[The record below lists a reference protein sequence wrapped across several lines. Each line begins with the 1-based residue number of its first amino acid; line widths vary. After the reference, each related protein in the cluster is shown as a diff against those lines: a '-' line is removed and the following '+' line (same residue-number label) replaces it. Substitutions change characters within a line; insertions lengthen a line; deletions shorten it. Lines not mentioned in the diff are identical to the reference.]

1 MKKSKGGYMEEQVQE
16 SVVEA
21 PEVNTGGTTREGL
34 DQSMPDVELA
44 SELPSVQDAVVEEGN
59 KRPPNLIT
67 KEGDNSQI
75 DYGTDWENE
84 TRKFQSMYDKQKAD
98 YDRLQGDY
106 KKLQPMSELQNV
118 LESRPDVVEAIK
130 EKLEGRNTQETI
142 REHDDS
148 DTVDESSFDPWEA
161 YYKPE
166 SASFKMRT
174 SQEKALVDDAVG
186 KHMSELQGQVALQNL
201 RSELTNSYNMQDES
215 DINDFIEFA
224 TTPRDQLPIDLLV
237 DVYRKYYNK
246 GTDNTSPNM
255 EAVKNIQSAPRT
267 AGILQGG
274 EPPRKSEQ
282 DSAWDRILQAG
293 QAGRIP

>member
-1 MKKSKGGYMEEQVQE
+1 MEDQVQN
-16 SVVEA
+16 SVVEQS
-21 PEVNTGGTTREGL
+21 VGQTTREGL
-34 DQSMPDVELA
+34 DVSMPDVELA
-44 SELPSVQDAVVEEGN
+44 SEIPSVQDGVIDEGN
-59 KRPPNLIT
+59 KRAPNLIS
-67 KEGDNSQI
+67 KEGDESEVNFA
-75 DYGTDWENE
+75 TDWEGE

-98 YDRLQGDY
+98 YEKLQGDY
-106 KKLQPMSELQNV
+106 QNLKPMSELQQV
-118 LESRPDVVEAIK
+118 LESRPDVVEAMRD
-130 EKLEGRNTQETI
+130 KLEGKNSQETI
-142 REHDDS
+142 REQDDP

-166 SASFKMRT
+166 SASYKMRT
-174 SQEKALVDDAVG
+174 SQEKALVDEAVG
-186 KHMSELQGQVALQNL
+186 KHMSQLQGQVALQNL
-201 RSELTNSYNMQDES
+201 RSELSNSYDMQDEK

-224 TTPRDQLPIDLLV
+224 TTPRDQLPIDLLI

-246 GTDNTSPNM
+246 GTDNISPNM
-255 EAVKNIQSAPRT
+255 EAVKATQSIPRT

>member
-1 MKKSKGGYMEEQVQE
+1 MEEQVQE

-21 PEVNTGGTTREGL
+21 PEVNTGKNTREGL
-34 DQSMPDVELA
+34 DVSMPDVAIA

-59 KRPPNLIT
+59 KRTPNLIT
-67 KEGDNSQI
+67 KEGDDGQV

-98 YDRLQGDY
+98 YDRLQNDY
-106 KKLQPMSELQNV
+106 EKLQPMSELQNV
-118 LESRPDVVEAIK
+118 LESRPDVVEAIRDR
-130 EKLEGRNTQETI
+130 LEGRGSQETI
-142 REHDDS
+142 REQDDS
-148 DTVDESSFDPWEA
+148 DNVDESSFDPWEA

-166 SASFKMRT
+166 SASYKMRT
-174 SQEKALVDDAVG
+174 TQEKALVDEAVG

-201 RSELTNSYNMQDES
+201 RSELSNSYNMQDEK

-224 TTPRDQLPIDLLV
+224 TTPRDQLPIDLLI
-237 DVYRKYYNK
+237 DVYRKFYNK
-246 GTDNTSPNM
+246 GTDSVSPSM
-255 EAVKNIQSAPRT
+255 EAVKNTQSIPRT

-282 DSAWDRILQAG
+282 DSAWDRILQSG

>member
-21 PEVNTGGTTREGL
+21 PEVNTGVTTREGL
-34 DQSMPDVELA
+34 DASMPDVELA
-44 SELPSVQDAVVEEGN
+44 SELPSVQDTVVEEGN
-59 KRPPNLIT
+59 KRPPSLIT
-67 KEGDNSQI
+67 KEGDDGQI

-106 KKLQPMSELQNV
+106 KKLQPMSELQDV
-118 LESRPDVVEAIK
+118 LESRPDVVEAIRD
-130 EKLEGRNTQETI
+130 KLEDRNTQETI
-142 REHDDS
+142 REQDDS

-174 SQEKALVDDAVG
+174 SQEKALVDKAVG

-224 TTPRDQLPIDLLV
+224 TTPRDQLPIDLLI

-255 EAVKNIQSAPRT
+255 EAVKNTQSAPRT

-274 EPPRKSEQ
+274 EPPRKNEQ

>member
-21 PEVNTGGTTREGL
+21 PAVNTGKNTREGL

-67 KEGDNSQI
+67 KEGDDGQI

-98 YDRLQGDY
+98 YDRLQNDY
-106 KKLQPMSELQNV
+106 EKLQPMSELQNV

-142 REHDDS
+142 REQDDS

-166 SASFKMRT
+166 SPSYKMRMT
-174 SQEKALVDDAVG
+174 QEKALVDEAVG

-201 RSELTNSYNMQDES
+201 RSELTNSYNMQDEK

-224 TTPRDQLPIDLLV
+224 TTPRDQLPIDLLI

-246 GTDNTSPNM
+246 GTDNVSPNM
-255 EAVKNIQSAPRT
+255 EAVKNTQSAPRT

-274 EPPRKSEQ
+274 EPPRKNEQ